1 MDFVKKISNY
11 LLSLGFE
18 IQPVRVPM
26 NSKEQIKR
34 DMYLIINDKSKT
46 IFNFLNKHFPVKYS
60 KERPDKSIWFIFR
73 DRSGKPIEICVKPE
87 SKETIKNMEFLY
99 SDFNFSHYIIDVL
112 LSGIWIPSPLSGN
125 KMLHPS
131 TAATNQNDSFSLDIY
146 LEKDIDFIKIL
157 EYNLMKVPSLQSIIR
172 DNKLSNIIYEAN
184 SKGF

>member
-11 LLSLGFE
+11 LVSLGFE

-26 NSKEQIKR
+26 NSKEQVKR
-34 DMYLIINDKSKT
+34 DMYLIVNDKSKT

-99 SDFNFSHYIIDVL
+99 SDFNFSHYIIDVF
-112 LSGIWIPSPLSGN
+112 LSDIWTPSFP
-125 KMLHPS
+125 
-131 TAATNQNDSFSLDIY
+131 NQNDSFSLDIY
-146 LEKDIDFIKIL
+146 LEEDINFTEIV
-157 EYNLMKVPSLQSIIR
+157 EYHLMKVPSLQSIIR

>member
-34 DMYLIINDKSKT
+34 DMYLIVNDKSKT

-60 KERPDKSIWFIFR
+60 KERSDKSIWFIFR
-73 DRSGKPIEICVKPE
+73 DSGKPIEICVRPE
-87 SKETIKNMEFLY
+87 SKETIKNMEFIY
-99 SDFNFSHYIIDVL
+99 SDFNFSHYTIDVL
-112 LSGIWIPSPLSGN
+112 LSDIWIPSP
-125 KMLHPS
+125 P
-131 TAATNQNDSFSLDIY
+131 NQNDSFSLDIY